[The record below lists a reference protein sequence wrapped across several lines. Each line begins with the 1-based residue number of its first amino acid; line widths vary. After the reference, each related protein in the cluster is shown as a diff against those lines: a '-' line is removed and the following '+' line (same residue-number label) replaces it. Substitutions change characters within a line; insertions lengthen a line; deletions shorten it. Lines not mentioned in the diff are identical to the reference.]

1 MDVSVTR
8 VVHELCC
15 PMTTVEGEHVRLVE
29 LVRGVASIGVEPELA
44 EWVASPRY
52 SPLMV
57 RVSTAE
63 GLKLT
68 EQVAEVVD
76 PMRLQDV
83 AVKEPAPLL
92 ETLTVPDGA
101 IVAPGEVSVTTTPH
115 KLVWPTA
122 TGELHDRMVDVSVT
136 IFTTKLVELE
146 RARGLVPATFAVY
159 VPAGAEPVATCN
171 VDVPGISGVTS
182 TTGGSIVT
190 TGPEGEMEAV
200 RFTVPVKLPTL
211 LTTIL
216 AFALA
221 PLWIPRGLGVIVM
234 PNF

>member
-1 MDVSVTR
+1 MSVTV

-29 LVRGVASIGVEPELA
+29 VVRGIASIGVEPELA

-52 SPLMV
+52 SPLIV

-68 EQVAEVVD
+68 EQVAEMVD

-83 AVKEPAPLL
+83 AVKEPDPLL

-115 KLVWPTA
+115 KLV
-122 TGELHDRMVDVSVT
+122 
-136 IFTTKLVELE
+136 
-146 RARGLVPATFAVY
+146 
-159 VPAGAEPVATCN
+159 
-171 VDVPGISGVTS
+171 
-182 TTGGSIVT
+182 
-190 TGPEGEMEAV
+190 
-200 RFTVPVKLPTL
+200 
-211 LTTIL
+211 
-216 AFALA
+216 
-221 PLWIPRGLGVIVM
+221 
-234 PNF
+234 

>member
-1 MDVSVTR
+1 V
-8 VVHELCC
+8 
-15 PMTTVEGEHVRLVE
+15 
-29 LVRGVASIGVEPELA
+29 
-44 EWVASPRY
+44 
-52 SPLMV
+52 
-57 RVSTAE
+57 
-63 GLKLT
+63 
-68 EQVAEVVD
+68 
-76 PMRLQDV
+76 
-83 AVKEPAPLL
+83 
-92 ETLTVPDGA
+92 
-101 IVAPGEVSVTTTPH
+101 
-115 KLVWPTA
+115 
-122 TGELHDRMVDVSVT
+122 VDVSVT

-182 TTGGSIVT
+182 TTGGSIAT

-200 RFTVPVKLPTL
+200 RFTVPVKLLTL

-221 PLWIPRGLGVIVM
+221 PLWIPRGLGVIVI

>member
-1 MDVSVTR
+1 MSVTI
-8 VVHELCC
+8 VVHELGS
-15 PMTTVEGEHVRLVE
+15 PITTVEGKQVRLVE
-29 LVRGVASIGVEPELA
+29 VVLGVAWIEVESELA

-52 SPLMV
+52 SLSMV
-57 RVSTAE
+57 TVSTAE
-63 GLKLT
+63 GTKLT
-68 EQVAEVVD
+68 EQLAEVID
-76 PMRLQDV
+76 PTSLQE
-83 AVKEPAPLL
+83 ATVKEPAPLL

-122 TGELHDRMVDVSVT
+122 TGELHDRVVDVSVT

-146 RARGLVPATFAVY
+146 RARGFVPATFAVY

-200 RFTVPVKLPTL
+200 RFTVPVKPLTL

-221 PLWIPRGLGVIVM
+221 PLWIPRGLGVIVI

>member
-1 MDVSVTR
+1 M
-8 VVHELCC
+8 
-15 PMTTVEGEHVRLVE
+15 LVE
-29 LVRGVASIGVEPELA
+29 VVRGVASIGVEPELA

-57 RVSTAE
+57 RVSTAV

-68 EQVAEVVD
+68 EQVAEMVD
-76 PMRLQDV
+76 PMRLQNV

-101 IVAPGEVSVTTTPH
+101 IVAPGEVSVTTNPH

-122 TGELHDRMVDVSVT
+122 TGELHDRVVDVSVT
-136 IFTTKLVELE
+136 MSTTKLVELE
-146 RARGLVPATFAVY
+146 RVRGLVSATFAVY

-200 RFTVPVKLPTL
+200 RFTVPVKLTL
-211 LTTIL
+211 LTTIV

-221 PLWIPRGLGVIVM
+221 PLWIPRGLGVIVI